1 MKKKEQYAIEFMLL
15 KELRNIQ
22 DIHEKIDPLDI
33 FFKIKLFIVLNECER
48 IILDEI
54 KDKYE

>member
-1 MKKKEQYAIEFMLL
+1 MEKKEQYRIEFMLL

-22 DIHEKIDPLDI
+22 DIHEKIDPLD
-33 FFKIKLFIVLNECER
+33 FHFKMKLFEALNQCEK

-54 KDKYE
+54 DKKYE